1 MTGKNN
7 HLDINISFET
17 LFRILFVGLGAVLLY
32 LIRDVVVVLILSVI
46 IASAVS
52 PLATYLQKRGL
63 PRALAVFLIYLFA
76 LLILALVLYLIIS
89 PLSSE
94 VDNLGLVVP
103 IYFDKIQSSFKEI
116 RDTSPQYEQLL
127 NQVQARLDNIGLA
140 LARLSGNIFGAAT
153 KLFGGVVSAVF
164 VIVISFY
171 LSAQEHGISAFLRS
185 VTPREHQAYILNLW
199 SRSQHKL
206 GRWLQVQLLASAI
219 VGVLVFIGLSIFGI
233 RHRVLL
239 ALLAALLEVIPF
251 VGPLLAAVPAVLLG
265 FLKSPIVALWT
276 LVVYAVVQQIE
287 NHVIVPN
294 IMRRVV
300 GLNPV
305 VVIIAL
311 LIGGELAG
319 VPGIILAVPVAVVA
333 VELLKDLDHH
343 HNSAGSSE

>member
-1 MTGKNN
+1 M
-7 HLDINISFET
+7 
-17 LFRILFVGLGAVLLY
+17 Y
-32 LIRDVVVVLILSVI
+32 LIRDVVVILILSVI

-103 IYFDKIQSSFKEI
+103 VYFDKIQSSFREI
-116 RDTSPQYEQLL
+116 RDTSPQYEQVL
-127 NQVQARLDNIGLA
+127 NQVQSRLDDIGA
-140 LARLSGNIFGAAT
+140 SLARLSANIFAAAA
-153 KLFGGVVSAVF
+153 KILGGVFSAIF

-171 LSAQEHGISAFLRS
+171 LSAQEHGISTFLRS

-199 SRSQHKL
+199 ARSQHKL
-206 GRWLQVQLLASAI
+206 GRWLQVQLLASLI

-251 VGPLLAAVPAVLLG
+251 VGPILAAVPAVALG

-276 LVVYAVVQQIE
+276 VVVYAVVQQIE

-294 IMRRVV
+294 IMRRAV

-311 LIGGELAG
+311 LIGKELAG
-319 VPGIILAVPVAVVA
+319 VPGIILAVPVAVVV

-343 HNSAGSSE
+343 HNSAVSASD

>member
-1 MTGKNN
+1 M
-7 HLDINISFET
+7 
-17 LFRILFVGLGAVLLY
+17 
-32 LIRDVVVVLILSVI
+32 VV
-46 IASAVS
+46 
-52 PLATYLQKRGL
+52 
-63 PRALAVFLIYLFA
+63 
-76 LLILALVLYLIIS
+76 
-89 PLSSE
+89 
-94 VDNLGLVVP
+94 
-103 IYFDKIQSSFKEI
+103 
-116 RDTSPQYEQLL
+116 
-127 NQVQARLDNIGLA
+127 
-140 LARLSGNIFGAAT
+140 
-153 KLFGGVVSAVF
+153 
-164 VIVISFY
+164 
-171 LSAQEHGISAFLRS
+171 
-185 VTPREHQAYILNLW
+185 
-199 SRSQHKL
+199 SQHKL